1 MRIHRLH
8 LSDYRNFGRL
18 DVDLRGGISIFVG
31 DNAQGKSNLLEAV
44 YLLATMRGLRAE
56 TDAQLIRRESLDGV
70 LPAARV
76 VAEAETQEGALKLEV
91 TIVARPGSQGPIA
104 TKTVKV
110 NGVPRRLSDAV
121 GRLTAVL
128 FTAEDLELIT
138 GSPSDRRRFLDIALA
153 QVEPPYSAARSRFE
167 RVLLQRNHLLKRIRE
182 GEAKADELAFWDEE
196 LCRDG
201 AFIFQRRAAA
211 LEELASMAAAIHA
224 HLAPGDILGLHY
236 QPRLEGERLGL
247 ATASVE
253 EAAEAYASALRRSL
267 GRDIPAGMT
276 LQGPHRDDILVT
288 LNGLGASGYAS
299 RAQLRTIALA
309 LRLAEARL
317 LTARRGEPPVLLL
330 DDILS
335 EMDAGRR
342 ESVLASV
349 AGTEQI
355 LVSGTDWDRF
365 TSEFRSEAA
374 LFEVDGGAVRPLATE
389 APVQRTGD
397 A

>member
-1 MRIHRLH
+1 MRIRSLH

-18 DVDLRGGISIFVG
+18 DVELARGVSIFVG

-76 VAEAETQEGALKLEV
+76 VAEAETGAGPLKLEV
-91 TIVARPGSQGPIA
+91 TVVARPGPQGPIG

-110 NGVPRRLSDAV
+110 NGVARRISDAV

-153 QVEPPYSAARSRFE
+153 QVEPAYSAARSRFE

-182 GEAKADELAFWDEE
+182 GEGKPDELAFWDEE
-196 LCRDG
+196 LVKDG
-201 AFIFQRRAAA
+201 AFILQRRATA
-211 LEELASMAAAIHA
+211 LQDLASIGSDVHS
-224 HLAPGDILGLHY
+224 HLAHGDILGVHY
-236 QPRLEGERLGL
+236 QPRLDGERLDL
-247 ATASVE
+247 AAATTE
-253 EAAEAYASALRRSL
+253 EAAAAYASALRRSL

-288 LNGLGASGYAS
+288 LNGLTASGYAS

-317 LTARRGEPPVLLL
+317 LTDRRGEPPVLLL

-355 LVSGTDWDRF
+355 LVTGTDWDRF
-365 TSEFRSEAA
+365 TSDFRLDAA
-374 LFEVDGGAVRPLATE
+374 LFDVDAGLVRPFVTDLPA
-389 APVQRTGD
+389 R
-397 A
+397 